1 MIGFILNIPYTVVGF
16 LVAVVSVPTQLE
28 LRTNPYV
35 FVFNVRKFW
44 WMVGGLK
51 NIRAITIGH
60 VVILG
65 PKLEEGDLEH
75 ELIHVEQNQKRP
87 LVQPVLY
94 FIELLR
100 KGYKNN
106 RYEEEAYRRAGN
118 MFKDR

>member
-44 WMVGGLK
+44 WMVGGFK